1 MTIQP
6 AIFPMKIHNVTDS
19 APVTTSTLEHP
30 ITRQRDHVS
39 SLCLDTLAV
48 EEPMEIRLRWME
60 NGDAHDEP
68 LTITMRTPGHDIELV
83 AGLLF
88 SEGIVQDA
96 AQILS
101 IAVGDNPN
109 TLTATLADG
118 HQLDLK
124 KYQRHFYSNSSC
136 GVCGKMA
143 IESLRLMHQP
153 QLRENFP
160 QISAQQLVQLPDK
173 LHAAQPLFEKTG
185 GVHAAG
191 LFSASGELLLLR
203 EDVGRHN
210 AVDKLLGA
218 CLLEKTFLIDDC
230 VLMVSGRVGFEIV
243 QKALAANLGFI
254 AAVGAPTSL
263 AVQLAEENGMTLAG
277 FIKAG
282 SFNCYAH
289 PGRILTP

>member
-1 MTIQP
+1 MTHDTP
-6 AIFPMKIHNVTDS
+6 ETLAAISHSISRYRHNTPD
-19 APVTTSTLEHP
+19 
-30 ITRQRDHVS
+30 TRI
-39 SLCLDTLAV
+39 DTLAV

-60 NGDAHDEP
+60 NGDAHEEP

-109 TLTATLADG
+109 TLTATLADS

-143 IESLRLMHQP
+143 IESLRLIHQP
-153 QLRENFP
+153 QLRGNFP

-191 LFSASGELLLLR
+191 LFNTSGELLLLR

-277 FIKAG
+277 FIKAD
-282 SFNCYAH
+282 SFNCYTH
-289 PGRILTP
+289 PERIHG